1 MVSTFELEQ
10 RLIEI
15 LRSAKGFN
23 ENSVVDYKVEPHS
36 KDYETELFKDILA
49 LANSY
54 ERPNEDRWLIYGVN
68 EKTCT
73 LVGVDQNN
81 PNLLDDASYQQK
93 FQKIRPA
100 LHIEFIKVPARHVDE
115 SLGFETVFA
124 AFYIPKECMNEVYE
138 LGELVCDKEEKK
150 GKHRMLHPSV
160 SFVRVGSST
169 DMRVRG
175 LQKA

>member
-124 AFYIPKECMNEVYE
+124 AFYIPKECMK
-138 LGELVCDKEEKK
+138 DRK
-150 GKHRMLHPSV
+150 SV
-160 SFVRVGSST
+160 V
-169 DMRVRG
+169 
-175 LQKA
+175 